1 MDLGTKA
8 GTQIQNFES
17 SVVEAVLSP
26 SSNALGNSRR
36 VRRILPTVKNVKN
49 TLAQIQQVIISQ
61 EYSTRNFFIKVV
73 ETLEARVPMKSS
85 ELLYL
90 LNQIKNSTRLIS
102 EMNHLCMAGHLQLG
116 SLCVNRSTNISY
128 TNQLSC
134 NPQ

>member
-17 SVVEAVLSP
+17 SVVEDVLSP
-26 SSNALGNSRR
+26 SSNTQGNSRR
-36 VRRILPTVKNVKN
+36 VRRILPALKIVKNA
-49 TLAQIQQVIISQ
+49 LAQIQQVLDSQ
-61 EYSTRNFFIKVV
+61 EYSPRKFFIKLV
-73 ETLEARVPMKSS
+73 ETLEARVAMKSPA
-85 ELLYL
+85 LIYL
-90 LNQIKNSTRLIS
+90 LNQIKNRIRLIN

-116 SLCVNRSTNISY
+116 TLCVNRNTNISY